1 MDPMAQRHNTLDQD
15 MSQTETSAVLVGPR
29 RIEMQEFPVPQA
41 GEDDGVLEVE
51 VAGVCGSDVFHYNGS
66 NAPVILGHEIV
77 GRISDIGPTAQQSWG
92 VDSGDRVVVE
102 TTFGCGRCERCRMG
116 RYRVCNVSRGYGGAI
131 KSDQAPYL
139 WGGYGQYVYLP
150 PTARVHRVSEKL
162 PGDVAVLVC
171 AVLGNGVR
179 WMRTIGG
186 VTIGDTAVVVGPG
199 PQGLAAT
206 VAASE
211 SGAKDIIVVGLSR
224 DEARLA
230 MARRLG
236 ATHVI
241 AADLDDPRAVV
252 AELTDGAMANVVID
266 VTNTADS
273 PPLALDLVGTAGTMV
288 LGGGAGQRPSPLM
301 TDRIT
306 AEEITIRGVNT
317 HDSPAVKQALSIAES
332 GRYPLEEVVSHRFA
346 VDEAERAIQTVAG
359 EAPNDG
365 LIKVVMYPDS

>member
-1 MDPMAQRHNTLDQD
+1 
-15 MSQTETSAVLVGPR
+15 
-29 RIEMQEFPVPQA
+29 
-41 GEDDGVLEVE
+41 
-51 VAGVCGSDVFHYNGS
+51 
-66 NAPVILGHEIV
+66 
-77 GRISDIGPTAQQSWG
+77 
-92 VDSGDRVVVE
+92 
-102 TTFGCGRCERCRMG
+102 MG
-116 RYRVCNVSRGYGGAI
+116 RYRMCNVSKGYGGAV
-131 KSDQAPYL
+131 KADLAPHL

-150 PTARVHRVSEKL
+150 PTARVHRISEEL

-179 WMRTIGG
+179 WLRTVGG

-206 VAASE
+206 VAARE
-211 SGAKDIIVVGLSR
+211 SGAREIVVVGLSR
-224 DEARLA
+224 DEARLS

-236 ATHVI
+236 ATHAI

-273 PPLALDLVGTAGTMV
+273 PPLALDLVGMAGTLV

-332 GRYPLEEVVSHRFA
+332 GRYPLDEVVSHRFA
-346 VDEAERAIQTVAG
+346 VDEAETAIRTVAG
-359 EAPNDG
+359 EIPTEG
-365 LIKVVMYPDS
+365 FIKAVLYPDS

>member
-1 MDPMAQRHNTLDQD
+1 MGA
-15 MSQTETSAVLVGPR
+15 TETSAVLVGPR
-29 RIEMQEFPVPQA
+29 RIEMQEFPVPRA

-51 VAGVCGSDVFHYNGS
+51 VAGVCGSDVFHYNGA
-66 NAPVILGHEIV
+66 NAPIIMGHEIV
-77 GRISDIGPTAQQSWG
+77 GRISDIGPGAQDAWG
-92 VDSGDRVVVE
+92 VGAGDRVVVE

-116 RYRVCNVSRGYGGAI
+116 RYRMCNVSRGYGGAV
-131 KSDQAPYL
+131 KSDLAPHL

-150 PTARVHRVSEKL
+150 PTARVHRISEEL

-179 WMRTIGG
+179 WLRTIGG

-206 VAASE
+206 VAARE
-211 SGAKDIIVVGLSR
+211 SGAREIVVVGLSR
-224 DEARLA
+224 DEARLS

-236 ATHVI
+236 ATRAI

-273 PPLALDLVGTAGTMV
+273 PPLALDLVGMAGTLV

-332 GRYPLEEVVSHRFA
+332 GRYPLDEVVSHRFA

-359 EAPNDG
+359 EVPADG
-365 LIKVVMYPDS
+365 FIKAVLYPDS

>member
-1 MDPMAQRHNTLDQD
+1 M
-15 MSQTETSAVLVGPR
+15 MSTERSAVLVGPR
-29 RIEMQEFPVPQA
+29 RITMQEFPVPEA

-66 NAPVILGHEIV
+66 NAPIIMGHEIV
-77 GRISDIGPTAQQSWG
+77 GRVSDIGPTAQQAWG
-92 VDSGDRVVVE
+92 IRAGDRVVVE

-116 RYRVCNVSRGYGGAI
+116 KYRVCNVSRGYGGAI
-131 KSDQAPYL
+131 KSDEAPHL
-139 WGGYGQYVYLP
+139 WGGYGQYMYLP
-150 PTARVHRVSEKL
+150 PTARVHRISEEL

-179 WMRTIGG
+179 WLRTIGG

-206 VAASE
+206 VAASA
-211 SGAKDIIVVGLSR
+211 SGAKDIVVVGLSR
-224 DEARLA
+224 DEARLS

-236 ATHVI
+236 ATRVI
-241 AADLDDPRAVV
+241 AADREEPRAVV

-273 PPLALDLVGTAGTMV
+273 PPLALDLVGTAGTLV
-288 LGGGAGQRPSPLM
+288 LGGGAGQQPSPLM

-306 AEEITIRGVNT
+306 GEEITIRGVNT

-332 GRYPLEEVVSHRFA
+332 GRYPLDEVVSHRFA
-346 VDEAERAIQTVAG
+346 VEEAERAIQTVAG
-359 EAPNDG
+359 EIPAEG
-365 LIKVVMYPDS
+365 FIKAVLYPDS